1 MDQSSITDKLMK
13 EPHTPFIIFF
23 YSFTCEDE
31 CKVVNAIN
39 KYNDV
44 SLLDLCFLGH
54 TNSKLYLVY
63 YNFCFCYR
71 VISES
76 WIFFLFLNWNF
87 TPLGPTESLV
97 DQEMN
102 PDEIS

>member
-44 SLLDLCFLGH
+44 PLLSIASC
-54 TNSKLYLVY
+54 
-63 YNFCFCYR
+63 
-71 VISES
+71 
-76 WIFFLFLNWNF
+76 
-87 TPLGPTESLV
+87 
-97 DQEMN
+97 
-102 PDEIS
+102 